1 MDTAFWMSRLKKKI
15 KLGMPTDEKNPTRFG
30 EEFLNPRKDKF

>member
-1 MDTAFWMSRLKKKI
+1 MKQPKEPVEQAVL
-15 KLGMPTDEKNPTRFG
+15 TDEKNPTRFG